1 MPPVRRGA
9 TTHPPRPALS
19 DRSGARSVA
28 RVTTER
34 RGTRPTT
41 GAVLPPIVP
50 LALIVG
56 VSPFAT
62 DMYIPALPAI
72 ASELG
77 TTPGVVQLSLTAFL
91 VAFAV
96 GQLLAGPISD
106 GIGRRPLLLVG
117 TTAFA
122 LASVGCAVA
131 PDVGTLVAARVL
143 QGLAGAAA
151 AVAGRAM
158 VSDTTTGARTAKVF
172 GTLAAIN
179 ALGPVVAPLA
189 GGAVLTVGSWRLMF
203 VVLAVLGVGF
213 AAAVVLRFG
222 ETLPPASR
230 GGTGFRDNGRRI
242 RDLLAIGRFRAY
254 VLTGVLST
262 IGFFAYI
269 ATSSFVFQ
277 RQYGFSE
284 QLYTLVFATNAT
296 MMVVTTLVFRRVVGR
311 VSEDTLLTV
320 GLLVGTVGST
330 VVLVAALAGAGPV
343 PVWCGLAVVTGA
355 WGFVLPAAMTRTQHV
370 GAAHPGTAAALQGG
384 LTFGLG
390 GLGTP
395 LAGALGG
402 TALAM
407 GGVMAVLIA
416 AALVGQVVATRRG
429 RNT

>member
-1 MPPVRRGA
+1 MTRERGA
-9 TTHPPRPALS
+9 ELTTTQR
-19 DRSGARSVA
+19 GA
-28 RVTTER
+28 
-34 RGTRPTT
+34 
-41 GAVLPPIVP
+41 LPPIVP

-72 ASELG
+72 ARDLA
-77 TTPGVVQLSLTAFL
+77 TTPGAVQLSLTAFL

-96 GQLLAGPISD
+96 GQLLAGPVSD
-106 GIGRRPLLLVG
+106 GIGRRPLMLVG
-117 TTAFA
+117 TAVFA
-122 LASVGCAVA
+122 LASVGCALA
-131 PDVGTLVAARVL
+131 PDAVTLVIARVL
-143 QGLAGAAA
+143 QGLAGAAG

-158 VSDTTTGARTAKVF
+158 VSDVTDGPRMAKVF

-179 ALGPVVAPLA
+179 AIGPVVAPLA
-189 GGAVLTVGSWRLMF
+189 GGAVLAVASWRLMF
-203 VVLAVLGVGF
+203 VVLAALGVVF
-213 AAAVVLRFG
+213 FVFVVLRFH
-222 ETLPPASR
+222 ETLPRERR
-230 GGTGFRDNGRRI
+230 GGVGFSANRDRI
-242 RDLLAIGRFRAY
+242 RQLLAIGRFRAY

-277 RQYGFSE
+277 TQYGFSE
-284 QLYTLVFATNAT
+284 GLYTLVFATNAS
-296 MMVVTTLVFRRVVGR
+296 MMIVTTLVFRRVVGR
-311 VSEDTLLTV
+311 WSED
-320 GLLVGTVGST
+320 GLLSFGLAVGTLGALG
-330 VVLVAALAGAGPV
+330 VLTSALLGLGPV
-343 PVWCGLAVVTGA
+343 PVWCSLAVVTGA

-407 GGVMAVLIA
+407 GSVMAALMA
-416 AALVGQVVATRRG
+416 AAVVVQLIATRRA
-429 RNT
+429 RVDA

>member
-1 MPPVRRGA
+1 M
-9 TTHPPRPALS
+9 
-19 DRSGARSVA
+19 A

-34 RGTRPTT
+34 SRIPATTTR
-41 GAVLPPIVP
+41 LPPIVP

-72 ASELG
+72 ARDLG
-77 TTPGVVQLSLTAFL
+77 TSAATVQLSLTAFL

-96 GQLLAGPISD
+96 GQLLAGPVSD
-106 GIGRRPLLLVG
+106 GIGRRPLMLVG
-117 TTAFA
+117 TAVFA

-131 PDVGTLVAARVL
+131 PDVAVLVVARVL
-143 QGLAGAAA
+143 QGLAGAAG

-158 VSDTTTGARTAKVF
+158 VSDVIAGERMAKVF
-172 GTLAAIN
+172 GTLAALN
-179 ALGPVVAPLA
+179 AVGPVVAPLA
-189 GGAVLTVGSWRLMF
+189 GGAVLTVGTWRLMF
-203 VVLAVLGVGF
+203 VVLAALGALFFVAVVLWFRETLPAERRGGVGF
-213 AAAVVLRFG
+213 AA
-222 ETLPPASR
+222 
-230 GGTGFRDNGRRI
+230 NGRRI

-254 VLTGVLST
+254 VLSGVLST

-277 RQYGFSE
+277 GQFHFSE
-284 QLYTLVFATNAT
+284 GAYTLVFATNASV
-296 MMVVTTLVFRRVVGR
+296 MIVTTLVFRRVVGR
-311 VSEDTLLTV
+311 FSEDALLAS
-320 GLLVGTVGST
+320 GLAVGTLGAVG
-330 VVLVAALAGAGPV
+330 VVVSALSGAGPFA
-343 PVWCGLAVVTGA
+343 VWASLAVVTGA

-395 LAGALGG
+395 IAGALGG

-407 GGVMAVLIA
+407 GSVMAVLMA
-416 AALVGQVVATRRG
+416 AAVVVQVIAMRRG
-429 RNT
+429 PSARAV